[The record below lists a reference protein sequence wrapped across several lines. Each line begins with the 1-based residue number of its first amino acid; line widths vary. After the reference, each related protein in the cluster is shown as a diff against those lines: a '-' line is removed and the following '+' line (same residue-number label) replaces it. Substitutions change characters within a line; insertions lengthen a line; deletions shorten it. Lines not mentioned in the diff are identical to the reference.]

1 MCAPLISALLF
12 LVIPLTVLGQS
23 TGRITGAVAVAE
35 GTPLAG
41 INVYLEGTTLG
52 AASQPDGA
60 YQIEHIPA
68 GSYTLVASGVGYKAQ
83 RRAVAVGSGET
94 VTVDFIFDETHLL
107 LPEVEVVGRRQTTYT
122 SAYTFAASKTPTA
135 PLDVPQALSTVTK
148 ELIDDQQAFALPDVV
163 KNISGVHQNTSL
175 NDIDIR
181 GFRNHTGPSAS
192 GYRVINGL
200 RAGIGYFTNPL
211 LINVE
216 RVEVLK
222 GPGSALYGNINPGG
236 TVNLVTKKPLAEA
249 RKAVS
254 FGAGSFNMLR
264 AALDVTGPL
273 NPSRT
278 LLYRFNAGYEKTDTF
293 RDFNNHTA
301 FVIAPTVTFLPTERT
316 TLNAELV
323 YSLFDGFLNRGL
335 AIPAQNLDDVDRSLS
350 LSQPSDGYTVED
362 VYLHASLN
370 HRLADDL
377 SLNLAY
383 LRYAWSEDLAEH
395 RTLNK
400 WKDDGVQ
407 LVSTMRYWER
417 LNRTQTDNLSAYLT
431 LRRRTGP
438 LSHTLVA
445 GADWIHFYT
454 DGGTV
459 WEART
464 RRVPVEREI
473 TNAAGETVTV
483 TELVEQPLTFDLRN
497 PVYRHRGNDIA
508 NYVFRKNRDVG
519 DREDEY
525 RTVGVYLQDQVEF
538 SSRLQALVGLR
549 YEFYRDVRDYE
560 LPDEAGAL
568 DQNIFVPRFG
578 LVVGLTDQINLYG
591 HFSRGFNPVG
601 PVFVFQPERFR
612 PDGNTEPYDHE
623 ASRLVEVGAKGA
635 FLDGAVVAT
644 LAVFQIIKENVLQPT
659 GAVNSFGND
668 VLEQLGKVESEGVEV
683 EVVGQLLPT
692 LSVNAH
698 YTYNPTEIV
707 ETDDAMQRGAAL
719 WGAPEHRTGLWAKYV
734 IDRGALAGVGV
745 GLGLQYAASRRHR
758 FASTDLQTRTLFFAQ
773 WPSYTVVDAA
783 LYYRLNQFKM
793 AVNIDNV
800 FDTRYWVGGFD
811 YLHAYPGAPRRV
823 LATVGY
829 TF

>member
-1 MCAPLISALLF
+1 MRTAFLITVLLLF
-12 LVIPLTVLGQS
+12 VPWIALGQS
-23 TGRITGAVAVAE
+23 TGRITGAVTDASGAAL
-35 GTPLAG
+35 GG
-41 INVYLEGTTLG
+41 INVYLEGATLG
-52 AASQPDGA
+52 AASEPDGV
-60 YQIEHIPA
+60 YRIERVPA
-68 GSYTLVASGVGYKAQ
+68 GRYTLVASGVGYKAQ
-83 RRAVAVGSGET
+83 RQAVEVRADET
-94 VTVDFIFDETHLL
+94 TTADFIFDETHVL

-122 SAYTFAASKTPTA
+122 SAYTFAATKTRTA

-148 ELIDDQQAFALPDVV
+148 ELIDDQQAFALPDVM
-163 KNISGVHQNTSL
+163 KNVSGVHQNTSL

-192 GYRVINGL
+192 GYRLINGL
-200 RAGIGYFTNPL
+200 RAGFGYFTNPL

-222 GPGSALYGNINPGG
+222 GPGAALYGAINPGG
-236 TVNLVTKKPLAEA
+236 TVNLVTKKPLAED

-254 FGAGSFNMLR
+254 FGAGSFNTLR

-273 NPSRT
+273 NVGRT

-301 FVIAPTVTFLPTERT
+301 FVIAPTVTFVPTERT
-316 TLNAELV
+316 TVNAELV

-370 HRLADDL
+370 HRLTDDL
-377 SLNLAY
+377 SLNLGY
-383 LRYAWSEDLAEH
+383 LRYTWSEDLAEH
-395 RTLNK
+395 RTLNN

-407 LVSTMRYWER
+407 LVSALRYWER
-417 LNRTQTDNLSAYLT
+417 LDRTQTDNLSAYLT

-438 LSHTLVA
+438 LGHTLVA

-459 WEART
+459 WEARS

-473 TNAAGETVTV
+473 TTASGETVTV
-483 TELVEQPLTFDLRN
+483 TELVEQPLTFDLRH

-508 NYVFRKNRDVG
+508 NYVFRQNRDVG

-538 SSRLQALVGLR
+538 AARFTALVGVR

-560 LPDEAGAL
+560 LPDGAGAL
-568 DQNIFVPRFG
+568 NQHIFVPRLG
-578 LVVGLTDQINLYG
+578 LVAGLTDQINLYG

-601 PVFVFQPERFR
+601 PVLVFQPERFR

-623 ASRLVEVGAKGA
+623 TSQLVEFGAKGA
-635 FLDGAVVAT
+635 FLDEALVAT
-644 LAVFQIIKENVLQPT
+644 LAIFQIVKENVLQPT

-668 VLEQLGKVESEGVEV
+668 VLEQLGKVESKGVEV
-683 EVVGQLLPT
+683 EVVGRPGPN

-707 ETDDAMQRGAAL
+707 EAADAMEQGGPL
-719 WGAPEHRTGLWAKYV
+719 WGAPEHMAGLWAKYV
-734 IDRGALAGVGV
+734 VDRGVLAGVGV
-745 GLGLQYAASRRHR
+745 GLGFQYVAARRHR
-758 FASTDLQTRTLFFAQ
+758 FASTDLQTRDLFFAR

-783 LYYRLNQFKM
+783 VYYTLNRFKV
-793 AVNIDNV
+793 ALNVDNV
-800 FDTRYWVGGFD
+800 FDTRYWVGGYD
-811 YLHAYPGAPRRV
+811 YLQAYPGTPRRMM
-823 LATVGY
+823 ATVGY